1 MPHYSKWAWMP
12 AGMALN
18 LDLLL
23 VNIIGYRLKV
33 YLTGFDEGSMDYIT
47 VFLGIYWQFKY
58 IPEGICMILYK
69 MLDDASDTSQHISDT
84 GNLQLTDG

>member
-12 AGMALN
+12 AGTALN

-33 YLTGFDEGSMDYIT
+33 YPTGFDGDRWT
-47 VFLGIYWQFKY
+47 
-58 IPEGICMILYK
+58 
-69 MLDDASDTSQHISDT
+69 TSQCSSAST
-84 GNLQLTDG
+84 GSSNTSLRASA